1 MQQPWQK
8 FRNVT
13 RVFDFL
19 VGLKLEFDEV
29 RGRLLGKEPIPC
41 LSDVFSYV
49 NTEEDRRSI
58 MIGTISQ
65 EASALKTEQDG
76 GSQIIL
82 ISLNLSNKRNL
93 ERRILVGVITAK
105 NQGIQERLARSWM
118 GNYLLVIK
126 GARHPSRKLSKGS
139 LQMIL
144 NLKQPLNHQI
154 KVPSIRINYSYC
166 TRC

>member
-49 NTEEDRRSI
+49 NTEEGRRSI

-105 NQGIQERLARSWM
+105 NQGIQERLA
-118 GNYLLVIK
+118 
-126 GARHPSRKLSKGS
+126 GS
-139 LQMIL
+139 
-144 NLKQPLNHQI
+144 
-154 KVPSIRINYSYC
+154 
-166 TRC
+166 